1 MTAEVRSYSYNFL
14 DDDIAGGRGCSC
26 NFLDQ
31 IWIENSQDM
40 NPPRDDEFER
50 KEELVLQLP
59 SLELLPPINSII
71 YRNLILTFLP

>member
-40 NPPRDDEFER
+40 NPPATMNLNVKKNWFSNFPP
-50 KEELVLQLP
+50 LNSCHPSTQL
-59 SLELLPPINSII
+59 STEI
-71 YRNLILTFLP
+71 